1 MKSSA
6 TPSQHQR
13 QRSMG
18 NIHHLMPLPT
28 PHGAFNRMSLTS
40 DAISTVGLNN
50 DGSSSGDPLA
60 GSSGPTGGASIS
72 GLHDAKRA
80 IDHLKSVTGIV
91 YYTLSIWKLLRY
103 YAILAQLLPIEWA
116 ADYVAPLL
124 LIYDP
129 LNRKKWRSQLLHIF
143 FFFLLM
149 LIMFNRS
156 FSHSK

>member
-6 TPSQHQR
+6 TPSHHQR

-28 PHGAFNRMSLTS
+28 PHGGFNRMSLTS
-40 DAISTVGLNN
+40 DVVSTIGLNN

-72 GLHDAKRA
+72 GLHDTKRA

-91 YYTLSIWKLLRY
+91 LLSLYIYMKIIE
-103 YAILAQLLPIEWA
+103 ILCNTRP
-116 ADYVAPLL
+116 VAPDWMGRRLCSPPPPH
-124 LIYDP
+124 IWSAQW
-129 LNRKKWRSQLLHIF
+129 KKMALTAAAY
-143 FFFLLM
+143 FFLLVDVD
-149 LIMFNRS
+149 NV
-156 FSHSK
+156 

>member
-143 FFFLLM
+143 F
-149 LIMFNRS
+149 S
-156 FSHSK
+156 SCWCW